1 MPGAPFLLPL
11 RCLLDGEATSKWT
24 CLRRVSAPNSADISG
39 GALGAS
45 VAGGHYYGHVVVCEL
60 GQRQAVGAGDVIGDL
75 KGGSS
80 SGRVVGR
87 EQVARVRSS
96 AILVDLVNRDG
107 QSGTDRDLS
116 DIVCS
121 NGSLDAAEDVD
132 VAIQLR
138 TATDAGGVGADLRIT
153 DDGRVLL
160 AGANERAVPCNG
172 RVHRVSDRVA
182 RDTCDGQD
190 DTVPPRKRKEGG
202 GNQDDAIHGEGERR
216 RTKDERRKKGKGKKT

>member
-11 RCLLDGEATSKWT
+11 RCLLDGEATLKRLVDKYPRGTVAGKLRTSKWT

-96 AILVDLVNRDG
+96 A
-107 QSGTDRDLS
+107 
-116 DIVCS
+116 CF
-121 NGSLDAAEDVD
+121 
-132 VAIQLR
+132 
-138 TATDAGGVGADLRIT
+138 
-153 DDGRVLL
+153 
-160 AGANERAVPCNG
+160 
-172 RVHRVSDRVA
+172 VSDCGSV
-182 RDTCDGQD
+182 TG
-190 DTVPPRKRKEGG
+190 
-202 GNQDDAIHGEGERR
+202 HG
-216 RTKDERRKKGKGKKT
+216 KTYHPG